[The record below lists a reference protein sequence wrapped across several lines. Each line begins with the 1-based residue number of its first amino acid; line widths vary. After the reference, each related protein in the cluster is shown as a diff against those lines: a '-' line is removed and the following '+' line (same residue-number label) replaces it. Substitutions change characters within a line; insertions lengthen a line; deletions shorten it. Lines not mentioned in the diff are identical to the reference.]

1 MDYKRQNMRR
11 RKENDQEFLERLIN
25 KQFDIADCDMRYQ
38 TLVDNKE
45 VEDAMPFGE
54 KWYQRFTTTK
64 EKEAEFREF
73 LTAEL
78 KKRYKYLRGKT
89 LETQVG
95 LFILMWGLT
104 CPDCIEDLKPEY
116 KLKVVISGFEEL
128 KE

>member
-95 LFILMWGLT
+95 LFLLMYGLK
-104 CPDCIEDLKPEY
+104 CEDCVDN
-116 KLKVVISGFEEL
+116 FL
-128 KE
+128 KEEE